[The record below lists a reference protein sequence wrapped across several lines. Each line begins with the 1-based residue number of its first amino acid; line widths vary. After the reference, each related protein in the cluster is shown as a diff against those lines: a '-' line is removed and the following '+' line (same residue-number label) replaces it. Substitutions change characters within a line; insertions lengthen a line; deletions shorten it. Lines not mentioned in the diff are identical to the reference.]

1 MPVSEILLS
10 KLSSTHEAERHQALR
25 ELVQTCSAED
35 ARPLLQGAAKDP
47 SRVVRFLA
55 RDLLAAAGD
64 TRVAQPGKHSDR
76 HRPTAPKSRDASGL
90 FFSFEGRI
98 ARSTFWTMTLL
109 LAVVSWVIG
118 AILLAII
125 GNPEVTLIVVALLD
139 IPFIWATL
147 AIQVKRWHDR
157 DKSGWWILISLIPLF
172 GGIWALVETG
182 FLRGTVGPNRYG
194 EDPCP

>member
-1 MPVSEILLS
+1 MPVPDALRT
-10 KLSSTHEAERHQALR
+10 KLASTHESERHQALR
-25 ELVQTCSAED
+25 ELAQACSPED
-35 ARPLLQGAAKDP
+35 ARPWLQAAAKDP

-64 TRVAQPGKHSDR
+64 TRVAQPGKHPDKRS
-76 HRPTAPKSRDASGL
+76 PTAPRSRDASGL

-118 AILLAII
+118 AVLLAII
-125 GNPEVTLIVVALLD
+125 GNSEVTLTVVALLD

-157 DKSGWWILISLIPLF
+157 DKSGWWVLINLVPLI

-182 FLRGTVGPNRYG
+182 FLRGTAGPNRFG
-194 EDPCP
+194 DDPCA